1 MRATVARA
9 YLLAGLVM
17 IGAYLA
23 NAEAFVGVY
32 TAIGLASAGLIFI
45 GVAVNRPR
53 ASLAWNLVGL
63 GQLLMAVGDLVYG
76 VYSSAPFPSGAD
88 ALYLAGDGALI
99 AGIALLTIGD
109 RGTRSFGGY
118 LDALV
123 VSLSIGVLSWA
134 VFLSKSM
141 DGSSVPANVVSHAYP
156 IADLVLL
163 GLLIRMSFIRR
174 RPTFSFCALVASV
187 LLLFAADGWYVV
199 PALANNYSDSWVDA
213 GWLASYVLAA
223 VAALHPSMRQF
234 VDGDARTGELG
245 VRRVVLLGASLIA
258 VAVGAALEQAVT
270 GHLDV
275 YDLAAIGSLMV
286 VAVFVRLGMLVRDLN
301 ALRAEAAAAERRFR
315 LMFESAPVGISLG
328 NDGMLTETN
337 PALQRMLGYTQEELS
352 ELHYTSVTH
361 PDDLAVATSDD
372 AAYAAD
378 KRYIRK
384 DGSILD
390 AHVHIAQSADGAFS
404 IGLVED
410 TTERR
415 ALEEQLLQ
423 SQKME
428 AIGKL
433 AGGIAHD
440 FNNLTLAIGGYG
452 ELLLSELDEDDPRRR
467 RVVEIGRAAARAA
480 DLTRQLLAFS
490 RRQVLQPRLVDMRV
504 VVTELTS
511 LLHRVIGRSV
521 VLETTLDARPVVVLA
536 DPGQLEQVLLNLVV
550 NARDAMERGGSIA
563 VEVRADGAEAVLSV
577 ADTGVGMDEDVRA
590 QVFEPFFST
599 KPPDQGT
606 GLGLSTAYGIVA
618 QSGGSI
624 DVTSAPGEGSTFVV
638 RLPLRSETAV
648 DGGEEPVRARV
659 PEADQDREDETAG
672 RRKHPAR
679 EPVEAHDRHL
689 RDVSAEERA
698 A

>member
-1 MRATVARA
+1 VARA
-9 YLLAGLVM
+9 YLVAGVVT
-17 IGAYLA
+17 IGAYLVDT
-23 NAEAFVGVY
+23 EAFVGAY
-32 TAIGLASAGLIFI
+32 TAIGLASAGLIFV
-45 GVAVNRPR
+45 GVAVNRPQ
-53 ASLAWNLVGL
+53 AWLAWNLVGV

-76 VYSSAPFPSGAD
+76 VYSAVPFPSGAD
-88 ALYLAGDGALI
+88 ALYLAGDAALI
-99 AGIALLTIGD
+99 AGIALLTLGE
-109 RGTRSFGGY
+109 RGARSYGAY

-123 VSLSIGVLSWA
+123 VSLSVGVLSWA
-134 VFLSKSM
+134 VFFSKST
-141 DGSSVPANVVSHAYP
+141 DGSTVLANVVSHAYP

-163 GLLIRMSFIRR
+163 GLLIRMSFVRR

-187 LLLFAADGWYVV
+187 LLLFSGDGWYVV

-213 GWLASYVLAA
+213 AWLASYVLAA
-223 VAALHPSMRQF
+223 VAALHPSMRRL
-234 VDGDARTGELG
+234 VDGDAHTAELG

-258 VAVGAALEQAVT
+258 VAIGAALEQALT

-275 YDLAAIGSLMV
+275 YDLTTIGSVMV
-286 VAVFVRLGMLVRDLN
+286 IAVFVRLGMLVRDLN
-301 ALRAEAAAAERRFR
+301 ALRAEAAAAERKFR
-315 LMFESAPVGISLG
+315 LVFESAPVGISLG
-328 NDGMLTETN
+328 NDGMMTETN
-337 PALQRMLGYTQEELS
+337 PALQRMLGYTRDELTQI
-352 ELHYTSVTH
+352 HYTAVTH
-361 PDDLAVATSDD
+361 PEDLAVATSDD
-372 AAYAAD
+372 ATYSAY
-378 KRYIRK
+378 KRYVRK

-390 AHVHIAQSADGAFS
+390 AHVHVARSADGAFS

-415 ALEEQLLQ
+415 ELEEQLLQ

-452 ELLLSELDEDDPRRR
+452 ELLLAELDEDDPRRR
-467 RVVEIGRAAARAA
+467 RVVEIGRAATRAA

-504 VVTELTS
+504 VVTELAS
-511 LLHRVIGRSV
+511 LLHRVIGRSM
-521 VLETTLDARPVVVLA
+521 VLETTLDAQPVVVLA

-550 NARDAMERGGSIA
+550 NARDAMESGGSIM
-563 VEVRADGAEAVLSV
+563 VDVRADGADAALSV
-577 ADTGVGMDEDVRA
+577 ADTGVGMDDDVRA
-590 QVFEPFFST
+590 RVFEPFFST

-606 GLGLSTAYGIVA
+606 GLGLSTVYGIVA

-624 DVTSAPGEGSTFVV
+624 DVTSAPGAGSTFVV
-638 RLPLRSETAV
+638 RLPLRSEPAV

-659 PEADQDREDETAG
+659 PEADQNREDETAG
-672 RRKHPAR
+672 RRQHPAW
-679 EPVEAHDRHL
+679 EPMEPNDRHL
-689 RDVSAEERA
+689 RDVGAEERA